1 MCSQRKIYSM
11 HMNAKCERFKLKFIV
26 KYQRSARKYA
36 MRMANRLPRTHT
48 NTHTFSWSLFS
59 MHCSRQE
66 ASIIQNIRNFERL
79 STIAPSSANHAQFV
93 KIISSLVTIF
103 FFILSL
109 ASLHFLYPTYPLGE
123 CVRDG
128 IVSWEIGR
136 GLLSDLQ
143 IELAHL
149 SSYKV

>member
-1 MCSQRKIYSM
+1 
-11 HMNAKCERFKLKFIV
+11 
-26 KYQRSARKYA
+26 
-36 MRMANRLPRTHT
+36 
-48 NTHTFSWSLFS
+48 

-79 STIAPSSANHAQFV
+79 STKAPSSANHAQFV

-109 ASLHFLYPTYPLGE
+109 ASVHFLYPTYPLGE